1 MSGRVLVVD
10 DVATNR
16 LLLRAKLSSAYYDV
30 VVAENGTQALEMA
43 CSEQP
48 DMIMLD
54 VMMPDMDGFEV
65 CAILKAGQETS
76 HIPVI
81 MVTALDTPEE
91 RIRGL
96 EAGADD
102 FLSKPFNDLALFARV
117 RNLMRM
123 KMMFDELRLRDLTS
137 RELGLTDFVT
147 EQEIEV
153 EPGGPILLAPPSFE
167 TGVEWDS
174 QLRDRLGVS
183 TIVTNSEREAMNLA
197 RLELPDCFV
206 VHQNLMEGG
215 DGLRLV
221 SALRAKPE
229 TRQAAVILVVENG
242 DVQTAAKG
250 LDLGASDYIESPF
263 DGSELVARIRSQLRR
278 KRYSDRL
285 RSNVRNG
292 LKMAVIDPLTG
303 IYNRRYASQHMIRVM
318 ERARET
324 DGVFAV
330 MMIDLDKFKSIN
342 DRFGHDAGDAV
353 LREFS
358 RRLAGEHPWRRSRR
372 ALRGRG
378 VLRGHARRRSGRR
391 GPCRRTHPPRG
402 RGLAGRA
409 AGRGRRSQRDR
420 FGRRRHR
427 VCRRRRRRGDHQAG
441 RYRALR
447 RQGKRAQPR
456 HLLRPGRL
464 RLTRP
469 DRAAVPG

>member
-43 CSEQP
+43 RSEQP

-54 VMMPDMDGFEV
+54 VMMPDMDGFAV
-65 CAILKAGQETS
+65 CEILKADEETA

-137 RELGLTDFVT
+137 RELGLADLIT
-147 EQEIEV
+147 EQDVDIEG
-153 EPGGPILLAPPSFE
+153 GGPILIAPPS
-167 TGVEWDS
+167 VEAGADWA
-174 QLRDRLGVS
+174 DRLGDRMRIA
-183 TIVTNSEREAMNLA
+183 TIITSSEREALNLA
-197 RLELPDCFV
+197 RLELPDVFV
-206 VHQNLMEGG
+206 VHQRLMEGG

-221 SALRAKPE
+221 SALRARPE
-229 TRQAAVILVVENG
+229 TRQSAVILVVDEG
-242 DVQTAAKG
+242 DVKTAAKG

-263 DGSELVARIRSQLRR
+263 DVNELIARMRSQLRR
-278 KRYSDRL
+278 KRYSDQL
-285 RSNVRNG
+285 RTNVRNG

-303 IYNRRYASQHMIRVM
+303 IYNRRYAAQHMLRVM

-324 DGVFAV
+324 DGVYAV
-330 MMIDLDKFKSIN
+330 MMMDLDRFKTIN

-353 LREFS
+353 LREFT
-358 RRLAGEHPWRRSRR
+358 RRLQENI
-372 ALRGRG
+372 RG
-378 VLRGHARRRSGRR
+378 VDLVARFGGEEFFVAMPDVDQKAASQAAERI
-391 GPCRRTHPPRG
+391 RTAIESAPFTIPGQSEPVHVTVSVGAAIATSADTDAEAIIKRADCA
-402 RGLAGRA
+402 LYEAKEAGRN
-409 AGRGRRSQRDR
+409 
-420 FGRRRHR
+420 R
-427 VCRRRRRRGDHQAG
+427 VSFA
-441 RYRALR
+441 
-447 RQGKRAQPR
+447 
-456 HLLRPGRL
+456 
-464 RLTRP
+464 
-469 DRAAVPG
+469 RAA

>member
-30 VVAENGTQALEMA
+30 VVAENGTQALELA
-43 CSEQP
+43 RSEQP
-48 DMIMLD
+48 DMVMLD
-54 VMMPDMDGFEV
+54 VMMPDMDGFAV
-65 CAILKAGQETS
+65 CSTLKASEETA

-123 KMMFDELRLRDLTS
+123 KMMFDELRLRDMTS
-137 RELGLTDFVT
+137 RELGLTDFVS
-147 EQEIEV
+147 EQDIDLEL
-153 EPGGPILLAPPSFE
+153 GGPILLAPPCQESAGAWSGE
-167 TGVEWDS
+167 L
-174 QLRDRLGVS
+174 QARLS
-183 TIVTNSEREAMNLA
+183 IPMIVTVSEREALNMA
-197 RLELPDCFV
+197 RLELPDVFV

-221 SALRAKPE
+221 SALRARPE
-229 TRQAAVILVVENG
+229 TRQSAIILVVEDG

-250 LDLGASDYIESPF
+250 LDLGASDYIEAPF
-263 DGSELVARIRSQLRR
+263 DVNELIARIRSQLRR

-292 LKMAVIDPLTG
+292 LKLAVIDPLTG
-303 IYNRRYASQHMIRVM
+303 IYNRRYASQHMHRVM
-318 ERARET
+318 ERAREC

-330 MMIDLDKFKSIN
+330 MMIDLDKFKAIN

-353 LREFS
+353 LKEFS
-358 RRLAGEHPWRRSRR
+358 RRLQENI
-372 ALRGRG
+372 RG
-378 VLRGHARRRSGRR
+378 VDLVA
-391 GPCRRTHPPRG
+391 
-402 RGLAGRA
+402 
-409 AGRGRRSQRDR
+409 R
-420 FGRRRHR
+420 FGGEEFFVAMPDVDQSVAAAAAERIRQAVEGRPFVLPGRNER
-427 VCRRRRRRGDHQAG
+427 VNVTVSIGVAIATGDECDPEAII
-441 RYRALR
+441 
-447 RQGKRAQPR
+447 KRADSALFR
-456 HLLRPGRL
+456 SKDTGRN
-464 RLTRP
+464 RVSFCAE
-469 DRAAVPG
+469 AA

>member
-43 CSEQP
+43 RSEQP

-54 VMMPDMDGFEV
+54 VMMPDMDGFSV
-65 CAILKAGQETS
+65 CEILKANEETA

-91 RIRGL
+91 RVRGL

-137 RELGLTDFVT
+137 RELGLADLVA
-147 EQEIEV
+147 EQDV
-153 EPGGPILLAPPSFE
+153 DLDGGGPILIAPPSFE
-167 TGVEWDS
+167 AGADWARR
-174 QLRDRLGVS
+174 LRERMRIATVATS
-183 TIVTNSEREAMNLA
+183 SEREALNLA
-197 RLELPDCFV
+197 RLELPDLFV
-206 VHQNLMEGG
+206 VHQRLMEGG

-221 SALRAKPE
+221 SALRARPE
-229 TRQAAVILVVENG
+229 TRQSAVLLVVDEG
-242 DVQTAAKG
+242 DVKTAAKG

-263 DGSELVARIRSQLRR
+263 DANELIARIRSQLRR
-278 KRYSDRL
+278 KRYSDQL
-285 RSNVRNG
+285 RTNVRNG
-292 LKMAVIDPLTG
+292 LMMAVIDPLTG
-303 IYNRRYASQHMIRVM
+303 IYNRRYAAQHMLRVM

-330 MMIDLDKFKSIN
+330 MMMDLDRFKTIN

-358 RRLAGEHPWRRSRR
+358 RRLQENIRGVDLVARFGGEEFFVAMPDVDQKAASHAAERIRAAIESAPFVLPGRSEPVHVTVSVGAAIATSADIDAEAIIKRADR
-372 ALRGRG
+372 ALYE
-378 VLRGHARRRSGRR
+378 SKE
-391 GPCRRTHPPRG
+391 
-402 RGLAGRA
+402 AGRN
-409 AGRGRRSQRDR
+409 
-420 FGRRRHR
+420 R
-427 VCRRRRRRGDHQAG
+427 VSFA
-441 RYRALR
+441 
-447 RQGKRAQPR
+447 
-456 HLLRPGRL
+456 
-464 RLTRP
+464 
-469 DRAAVPG
+469 RAA

>member
-1 MSGRVLVVD
+1 MTGRVLVVD

-30 VVAENGTQALEMA
+30 VVAENGHQALEMA
-43 CSEQP
+43 RSEQP
-48 DMIMLD
+48 DMVMLD

-65 CAILKAGQETS
+65 CAILKGSQETS

-137 RELGLTDFVT
+137 RELGLTDYVC
-147 EQEIEV
+147 EQDIDLEL
-153 EPGGPILLAPPSFE
+153 GGPILLAPPSHAE
-167 TGVEWDS
+167 GLDWER
-174 QLRDRLGVS
+174 QLRDRLGVA
-183 TIVTNSEREAMNLA
+183 TIVTNSEREATNLA
-197 RLELPDCFV
+197 RMELPDCFV
-206 VHQNLMEGG
+206 VHQNLAEGG

-221 SALRAKPE
+221 SALRARPE
-229 TRQAAVILVVENG
+229 TRQSAVILVVENG

-263 DGSELVARIRSQLRR
+263 DVNELIARIRSQLRR

-292 LKMAVIDPLTG
+292 LKLAVIDPLTG
-303 IYNRRYASQHMIRVM
+303 IYNRRYAAQHMNRVM
-318 ERARET
+318 ERAHET
-324 DGVFAV
+324 GGVFAV

-353 LREFS
+353 LKEFS
-358 RRLAGEHPWRRSRR
+358 RRLQENIRGVDLVARFGGEEFFVAMPDVDRQAAAMAAERIRRAVEGAPVTLPGGAGEVSVTVSV
-372 ALRGRG
+372 G
-378 VLRGHARRRSGRR
+378 VAIADASDQDAE
-391 GPCRRTHPPRG
+391 TII
-402 RGLAGRA
+402 
-409 AGRGRRSQRDR
+409 
-420 FGRRRHR
+420 
-427 VCRRRRRRGDHQAG
+427 
-441 RYRALR
+441 
-447 RQGKRAQPR
+447 KRAD
-456 HLLRPGRL
+456 LALYNAKETGRN
-464 RLTRP
+464 RVTFFAQ
-469 DRAAVPG
+469 AA

>member
-30 VVAENGTQALEMA
+30 VVAESGAKALEMA
-43 CSEQP
+43 RREQP

-54 VMMPDMDGFEV
+54 VMMPDMDGFAV
-65 CAILKAGQETS
+65 CATLKADPETA

-91 RIRGL
+91 RVRGL

-137 RELGLTDFVT
+137 RELGLTDFVS

-153 EPGGPILLAPPSFE
+153 ETGGSVLLAPPSFGAGAGWAE
-167 TGVEWDS
+167 A
-174 QLRDRLGVS
+174 LGAGLALS
-183 TIVTNSEREAMNLA
+183 PIVTHSEREALNLA
-197 RLELPDCFV
+197 RLELPDLFV
-206 VHQNLMEGG
+206 VHRSLIEGG

-221 SALRAKPE
+221 STLRARPE
-229 TRQAAVILVVENG
+229 TRQAAILLVVDNG

-250 LDLGASDYIESPF
+250 LDLGASDYIEAPF
-263 DGSELVARIRSQLRR
+263 DISELVARIRSQLRR

-303 IYNRRYASQHMIRVM
+303 IYNRRYASQHMNRVM

-324 DGVFAV
+324 GGAFAV
-330 MMIDLDKFKSIN
+330 MMIDLDKFKTIN

-353 LREFS
+353 LKEFS
-358 RRLAGEHPWRRSRR
+358 RRLQENIRGVDLVARFGGEEFFVAMPDIDHAQAAAAAERIRR
-372 ALRGRG
+372 AVEGRPFGLPSSDAVLHVTVSVG
-378 VLRGHARRRSGRR
+378 VAIGTAEETDPEAIIRWADLALFRSKHGGRNR
-391 GPCRRTHPPRG
+391 VSFF
-402 RGLAGRA
+402 AEA
-409 AGRGRRSQRDR
+409 A
-420 FGRRRHR
+420 
-427 VCRRRRRRGDHQAG
+427 
-441 RYRALR
+441 
-447 RQGKRAQPR
+447 
-456 HLLRPGRL
+456 
-464 RLTRP
+464 
-469 DRAAVPG
+469 

>member
-30 VVAENGTQALEMA
+30 IVAENGAQALEMA
-43 CSEQP
+43 RSEQP

-54 VMMPDMDGFEV
+54 VMMPDMDGFTV
-65 CAILKAGQETS
+65 CSILKGCEQTA

-91 RIRGL
+91 RVRGL

-117 RNLMRM
+117 KNLMRM

-147 EQEIEV
+147 EQEMDPEL
-153 EPGGPILLAPPSFE
+153 GGPILLAPPDDRC
-167 TGVEWDS
+167 GALWADA
-174 QLRDRLGVS
+174 LRSRLKIA
-183 TIVTNSEREAMNLA
+183 TIVTFSEREAMNLA

-206 VHQNLMEGG
+206 IHQSLMEGG

-221 SALRAKPE
+221 SALRSRPE
-229 TRQAAVILVVENG
+229 TRQAAVILVVKNG

-250 LDLGASDYIESPF
+250 LELGASDYIETPF
-263 DGSELVARIRSQLRR
+263 DVSELIARIRSQLRR

-285 RSNVRNG
+285 RSNVKNG

-303 IYNRRYASQHMIRVM
+303 IYNRRYAAQHMNRVM
-318 ERARET
+318 ERAREA

-330 MMIDLDKFKSIN
+330 MMVDLDKFKAIN
-342 DRFGHDAGDAV
+342 DRHGHDAGDAV

-358 RRLAGEHPWRRSRR
+358 RRLQENIRGVDLVARFGGEEFFVAMPDIDKVQAAAAAERIRRAVEGTPFVVPGTSEKVSVTVSIGVAIADAGETDPEAIIKR
-372 ALRGRG
+372 ADSALFESK
-378 VLRGHARRRSGRR
+378 H
-391 GPCRRTHPPRG
+391 
-402 RGLAGRA
+402 AGRNRVSFFAQA
-409 AGRGRRSQRDR
+409 A
-420 FGRRRHR
+420 
-427 VCRRRRRRGDHQAG
+427 
-441 RYRALR
+441 
-447 RQGKRAQPR
+447 
-456 HLLRPGRL
+456 
-464 RLTRP
+464 
-469 DRAAVPG
+469 

>member
-16 LLLRAKLSSAYYDV
+16 LLLRAKLSAAYYDV
-30 VVAENGTQALEMA
+30 VVAENGAQAIEIA
-43 CSEQP
+43 RNEQP
-48 DMIMLD
+48 DMVMLD
-54 VMMPDMDGFEV
+54 VMMPDMDGFTV
-65 CAILKAGQETS
+65 CSILKSSEETV

-117 RNLMRM
+117 RNLMRI

-137 RELGLTDFVT
+137 RELGLTD
-147 EQEIEV
+147 ILP
-153 EPGGPILLAPPSFE
+153 EPEAELEAGGQILLAPPRPE
-167 TGVEWDS
+167 EAAAWTEK
-174 QLRDRLGVS
+174 LRDRLRMQV
-183 TIVTNSEREAMNLA
+183 IVTSSEREALNLA
-197 RLELPDCFV
+197 SLELPDVFV

-221 SALRAKPE
+221 SALRARPE
-229 TRQAAVILVVENG
+229 TRQSAVILVVENG

-250 LDLGASDYIESPF
+250 LDVGASDYIEAPF
-263 DGSELVARIRSQLRR
+263 DGNELIARIRSQLRR

-303 IYNRRYASQHMIRVM
+303 IYNRRYASQHMLRVM

-324 DGVFAV
+324 QGVFAV
-330 MMIDLDKFKSIN
+330 MMIDLDKFKTIN

-358 RRLAGEHPWRRSRR
+358 RRLQENI
-372 ALRGRG
+372 RG
-378 VLRGHARRRSGRR
+378 VDLVARFGGEEFFVAMPDIDQRAAAAAAERIRSAVEGAPFLLPGESERVCVTVSIGVAIADHTDADAEAIIKRADTALFHSKESGRNR
-391 GPCRRTHPPRG
+391 VSFS
-402 RGLAGRA
+402 AEA
-409 AGRGRRSQRDR
+409 A
-420 FGRRRHR
+420 
-427 VCRRRRRRGDHQAG
+427 
-441 RYRALR
+441 
-447 RQGKRAQPR
+447 
-456 HLLRPGRL
+456 
-464 RLTRP
+464 
-469 DRAAVPG
+469 

>member
-43 CSEQP
+43 RSEQP
-48 DMIMLD
+48 DMVMLD
-54 VMMPDMDGFEV
+54 VMMPDMDGFAVCEV
-65 CAILKAGQETS
+65 LKAAEETA

-123 KMMFDELRLRDLTS
+123 KMMFDELRLRDMTS
-137 RELGLTDFVT
+137 RELGLADLVA
-147 EQEIEV
+147 EPEIEV
-153 EPGGPILLAPPSFE
+153 EASGPILLAPPDDAQGQLWAE
-167 TGVEWDS
+167 
-174 QLRDRLGVS
+174 QLRDRLRIP
-183 TIVTNSEREAMNLA
+183 TIVTHSEREALNLA
-197 RLELPDCFV
+197 RLEIPDCFV
-206 VHQNLMEGG
+206 VHQGLGEGG

-221 SALRAKPE
+221 SALRARPE
-229 TRQAAVILVVENG
+229 TRQAAVILVVDNG
-242 DVQTAAKG
+242 DVHTAAKG
-250 LDLGASDYIESPF
+250 LDLGASDYIEMPF
-263 DGSELVARIRSQLRR
+263 DVSELIARIRSQLRR

-285 RSNVRNG
+285 RTNLRNG
-292 LKMAVIDPLTG
+292 LKLAVIDPLTG
-303 IYNRRYASQHMIRVM
+303 IYNRRYAAQHMNRVM

-330 MMIDLDKFKSIN
+330 MMIDLDKFKTIN

-358 RRLAGEHPWRRSRR
+358 RRLQENIRGVDLVARFGGEEFFVAMPDVDRHAAAAAAERIRRAIEDAPVLLPGGAGEVDVTVSIGVAIATAADNDAEAIIKR
-372 ALRGRG
+372 ADNALY
-378 VLRGHARRRSGRR
+378 ASKE
-391 GPCRRTHPPRG
+391 
-402 RGLAGRA
+402 AGRNRVSFAQA
-409 AGRGRRSQRDR
+409 A
-420 FGRRRHR
+420 
-427 VCRRRRRRGDHQAG
+427 
-441 RYRALR
+441 
-447 RQGKRAQPR
+447 
-456 HLLRPGRL
+456 
-464 RLTRP
+464 
-469 DRAAVPG
+469 

>member
-43 CSEQP
+43 RSEQP

-54 VMMPDMDGFEV
+54 VMMPDMDGFAV
-65 CAILKAGQETS
+65 CSILKASEATA

-137 RELGLTDFVT
+137 QELGLTDYIS
-147 EQEIEV
+147 EQEIDLEL
-153 EPGGPILLAPPSFE
+153 GGSILLAPPSFE
-167 TGVEWDS
+167 QGADWAA
-174 QLRDRLGVS
+174 QLRDRLNIP
-183 TIVTNSEREAMNLA
+183 TIVTTSEREAMNLA

-229 TRQAAVILVVENG
+229 TRQSAVILVVENG
-242 DVQTAAKG
+242 DVRTAAKG
-250 LDLGASDYIESPF
+250 LDLGASDYIEAPF
-263 DGSELVARIRSQLRR
+263 DVNELIVRIRSQLRR

-303 IYNRRYASQHMIRVM
+303 IYNRRYASQHMLRVM
-318 ERARET
+318 DRARET

-353 LREFS
+353 LKEFS
-358 RRLAGEHPWRRSRR
+358 RRLQENI
-372 ALRGRG
+372 RG
-378 VLRGHARRRSGRR
+378 VDLVARFGGEEFFVAMPDVDAQAAGHAAERIRQAIEGAAVILPSGGGEVHVTVSIGVAIATARDSDAEAIIKR
-391 GPCRRTHPPRG
+391 ADCALYHSKD
-402 RGLAGRA
+402 AGRNRVSFFAQA
-409 AGRGRRSQRDR
+409 A
-420 FGRRRHR
+420 
-427 VCRRRRRRGDHQAG
+427 
-441 RYRALR
+441 
-447 RQGKRAQPR
+447 
-456 HLLRPGRL
+456 
-464 RLTRP
+464 
-469 DRAAVPG
+469 